1 MGGADSTPYCFF
13 WGPRYYTGSSSLSA
27 YTIERL
33 CPKPWWIFKSLIS
46 HHSGSQ
52 RSVVWPENLFD
63 MQSNYFVKQLVSR
76 VAEHWLVIPSSG
88 TMSSPTQANMPVYWV
103 MAFSVFR
110 VFYVTWCLSS
120 FSLISSTAPKVGGRW
135 VSTPLPK
142 ISQCFGPSFHSD
154 KLEFSRL
161 LHELPGHSSRFPSGD
176 NRWLKWEAPAASL
189 TTEEMCIV
197 TLRSWCSFLA
207 QTITYSYPACFAFFQ
222 LCQLQSACNFFV
234 GRQSGEE
241 TKFKSLFRTWTETS
255 FNTSGWWLKFS

>member
-1 MGGADSTPYCFF
+1 MGGTDSTPYCFF
-13 WGPRYYTGSSSLSA
+13 WGPRYYIGSSSLSA

-76 VAEHWLVIPSSG
+76 VAGHWLVIPFSG
-88 TMSSPTQANMPVYWV
+88 TMSSPTQGNMPVYWV
-103 MAFSVFR
+103 MTFSVFR

-120 FSLISSTAPKVGGRW
+120 FSLEQPQKSGEDGCRHLCLKSA
-135 VSTPLPK
+135 SA
-142 ISQCFGPSFHSD
+142 FGPSFHSD

-161 LHELPGHSSRFPSGD
+161 LHELPGHSSRFPLGD

-241 TKFKSLFRTWTETS
+241 TKFKSLLRTWTETS